1 MKKLILETILLIFA
15 CSLLITSCKKEN
27 PTDLTL
33 EDDGLTEEAAQSA
46 LLEEGF
52 ASLHTGVLKNNIDTN
67 NLPAMETYHVF
78 YKKSFRKSL
87 AEQLGGANVDREN
100 AAIAYER
107 DTKMLIKQNWPQ
119 NPAGGAFIPD
129 TQIDSWFDA
138 LVVGFTADLNP
149 EQVKF
154 FIRDPNV
161 DAVSTTITYEEKAGE
176 PVFSDEFNRHLFVH
190 GYKDV
195 INNPKKIFIVD
206 TYHSASETFLNLSFV
221 GLQNFGVNGNHGQKV
236 AFVAGAKVF
245 GANNCRGISSGAPI
259 TFMSNNLTSASWLKA
274 INRAYTTSEYGEPI
288 NISMGV
294 KVMAP
299 SNPQYA
305 SLLKIEEAIL
315 NFEGYEQSVI
325 IAAGQEDDWASN
337 YSPARLGLK
346 FKNSPSKYE
355 FLNVVSSC
363 YVEGTETQIKSG
375 NYVTGL
381 LYPSNYGRAVRYCA
395 IGIYKFPDGSTESG
409 TSFSAPVVTGILYQ
423 NSASN
428 FLRRP
433 ATHSV
438 LVKYKKGGTNYSHT
452 IPKHR

>member
-1 MKKLILETILLIFA
+1 MLLLFSWSLIII
-15 CSLLITSCKKEN
+15 SCKKEN

-33 EDDGLTEEAAQSA
+33 EDDGLSEEAAQIT
-46 LLEEGF
+46 LLNEGI

-107 DTKMLIKQNWPQ
+107 DTKMMIKQNWPLDA
-119 NPAGGAFIPD
+119 AGGSFIPEG
-129 TQIDSWFDA
+129 QIDSWFDA

-154 FIRDPNV
+154 LIRDPNV
-161 DAVSTTITYEEKAGE
+161 DAVSASITYNENAGE
-176 PVFSDEFNRHLFVH
+176 PVFSDQYNRHLFVH
-190 GYKDV
+190 GYKV
-195 INNPKKIFIVD
+195 VNNNSKKIFIVD
-206 TYHSASETFLNLSFV
+206 TYHSASENLLNLSFV
-221 GLQNFGVNGNHGQKV
+221 GLQNFGVNGDHGQKV
-236 AFVAGAKVF
+236 AFVAGAKEY

-259 TFMSNNLTSASWLKA
+259 TFISNNLTSASWLKA
-274 INRAYTTSEYGEPI
+274 INRAYITSEYGEPI
-288 NISMGV
+288 NISMGI
-294 KVMAP
+294 KVMATT
-299 SNPQYA
+299 SPQYA
-305 SLLKIEEAIL
+305 TLLKIEEAIL

-325 IAAGQEDDWASN
+325 IAAGQETDWASN

-346 FKNSPSKYE
+346 FKNNSSKYE
-355 FLNVVSSC
+355 FINVVSSC
-363 YVEGTETQIKSG
+363 IVEGTEAQIKNG
-375 NYVTGL
+375 NFITAL
-381 LYPSNYGRAVRYCA
+381 LGPSNYGRAVRYCA
-395 IGIYKFPDGSTESG
+395 IGVYKWPNGTTQGG
-409 TSFSAPVVTGILYQ
+409 TSFSAPVVTAILYQ

-433 ATHSV
+433 ATHPI